1 MVTLNEIESKYCTK
15 IEAALT
21 DKQLTA
27 QLLVELSAKLYAD
40 IKVEGITDDRDS
52 DMLLFQYGVYDWGDE
67 NGRHFSFDIT
77 RQFMLPS
84 TYEPYQLSFSLI
96 FDPVPFEQIRAYDCW
111 YPDYG
116 DLDSFV
122 AHIRATDGFKMAK
135 SNAPK
140 TYSVRFNQC

>member
-1 MVTLNEIESKYCTK
+1 MITLSEVENKYRAVV
-15 IEAALT
+15 EAALV

-27 QLLVELSAKLYAD
+27 QLLVELSAKLYTD
-40 IKVEGITDDRDS
+40 VKVEGLSSEGDE
-52 DMLLFQYGVYDWGDE
+52 DMLLYQYGVYDWGDE

-96 FDPVPFEQIRAYDCW
+96 FDPAPFENIRSYDCW

-122 AHIRATDGFKMAK
+122 AYIKTTDGFKAAENHV
-135 SNAPK
+135 SR
-140 TYSVRFNQC
+140 TYCIRFNQC